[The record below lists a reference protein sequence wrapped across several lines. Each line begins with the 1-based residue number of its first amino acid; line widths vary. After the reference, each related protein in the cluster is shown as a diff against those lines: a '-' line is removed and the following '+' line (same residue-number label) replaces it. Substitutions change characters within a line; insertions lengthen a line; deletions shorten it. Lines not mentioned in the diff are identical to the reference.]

1 MQYRGIELI
10 VNYDNLFHMSPPP
23 LNNHNID
30 IQEKEENSLQLIQTS
45 DTKRLTICIYTQD
58 NYNLK

>member
-1 MQYRGIELI
+1 
-10 VNYDNLFHMSPPP
+10 MSPP

-58 NYNLK
+58 NYILK